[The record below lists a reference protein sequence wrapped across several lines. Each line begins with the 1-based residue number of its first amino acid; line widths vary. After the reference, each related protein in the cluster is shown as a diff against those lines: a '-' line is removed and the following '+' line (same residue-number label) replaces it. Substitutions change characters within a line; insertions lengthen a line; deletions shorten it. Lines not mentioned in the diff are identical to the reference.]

1 MATSDIVNE
10 IFEQYEKG
18 LAFKNTISLFKN
30 VDEAERLFSG
40 DQWAGLDVKNM
51 PKPVFNIIKRV
62 IQYKIAALKANPT
75 SVIVTSDS
83 LKKDDELYD
92 GISLSLTKL
101 IASIWERLKID
112 SKNYSGL
119 KDAALSGDY
128 LMYFYWDN
136 SIKTGQ
142 KFEGDINCETVD
154 NVNYFPGNPNVSD
167 VQKQPYIILSF
178 RELTKN
184 LINEAK
190 QNGRP
195 KEEID
200 MITSDDNSW
209 YQSGD
214 MAKIE
219 MQGEGKT
226 TCLLKFYKDDKG
238 RVFSYKVTRNAI
250 IKDKTDTKL
259 TLYPIA
265 LMNWEERKNC
275 AHGISEVFGLK
286 PNQLFINKAFA
297 QAMLNSMLFSFPK
310 IIYDN
315 SRVKKP
321 SNTIG
326 GVIAVNGNID
336 GAVKYLEPPTV
347 SSDLFRLIDLTISH
361 TKEMMGVND
370 AVLGNVSNPNNT
382 SAFIAVQEAGSIPLD
397 GIRIRF
403 YQMIEDMG
411 RIMLDFISSYYKNG
425 RLISYTNDNEKVVAE
440 IDFSRLKEQVINLN
454 VDVGPSSQLSEI
466 TAVETLDK
474 LLKSEKIS
482 FLQYLER
489 MPDGYL
495 PSKEKLIE
503 ENRQKNLT
511 ELNGGKNE

>member
-1 MATSDIVNE
+1 MQSDVIAE
-10 IFEQYEKG
+10 IFSQYEKG
-18 LAFKNTISLFKN
+18 ISYKNTIGLYKN
-30 VDEAERLFSG
+30 VDEAERLFAG
-40 DQWAGLDVKNM
+40 DQWAGLNVKNM

-62 IQYKIAALKANPT
+62 VQYKVSAIKSNPT
-75 SVIVTSDS
+75 SVIVSSDS
-83 LKKDDELYD
+83 DDKSED
-92 GISLSLTKL
+92 GAILTRLISD
-101 IASIWERLKID
+101 IWERLKMD
-112 SKNYSGL
+112 SKNHSGL
-119 KDAALSGDY
+119 KDAAITGDY
-128 LMYFYWDN
+128 IMYFYWDN
-136 SIKTGQ
+136 LIKTGQ
-142 KFEGDINCETVD
+142 KFMGDINCEKVD
-154 NVNYFPGNPNVSD
+154 NVNYFPGNPNVND
-167 VQKQPYIILSF
+167 VQKQPYIILAF

-190 QNGRP
+190 LNDRP
-195 KEEID
+195 QEEID
-200 MITSDDNSW
+200 LITPDEDNT

-219 MQGEGKT
+219 AGEGKT
-226 TCLLKFYKDDKG
+226 TCLLKFFKDADGK
-238 RVFSYKVTRNAI
+238 VYSYKVTRHAI

-259 TLYPIA
+259 KLYPIA

-326 GVIAVNGNID
+326 GVISVNGGID
-336 GAVKYLEPPTV
+336 GAIKYLEPPQV

-370 AVLGNVSNPNNT
+370 AVLGNITNPNNT
-382 SAFIAVQEAGSIPLD
+382 SAFIAVQEAGSVPLD
-397 GIRIRF
+397 AIKLRF
-403 YQMIEDMG
+403 YQMVEDMG
-411 RIMLDFISSYYKNG
+411 RIILDFISSYYKNG
-425 RLISYTNDNEKVVAE
+425 RKILKKDNNSKTEL
-440 IDFSRLKEQVINLN
+440 DFSKLKDSIISLH
-454 VDVGPSSQLSEI
+454 VDVGPSSQLSEL

-474 LLKSEKIS
+474 LLMSEKIT
-482 FLQYLER
+482 FVQYLER
-489 MPDGYL
+489 IPDGYL

-503 ENRQKNLT
+503 ELKN
-511 ELNGGKNE
+511 NGGNYEQGKFNNK

>member
-1 MATSDIVNE
+1 MSATDIVRE
-10 IFEQYEKG
+10 IYSQYERGIAYKSSIN
-18 LAFKNTISLFKN
+18 LYKN

-62 IQYKIAALKANPT
+62 IQYKISALKGNPT
-75 SVIVTSDS
+75 ALIVTDEDDS
-83 LKKDDELYD
+83 EL
-92 GISLSLTKL
+92 GNTLTRLISSV
-101 IASIWERLKID
+101 WERLKMD
-112 SKNYSGL
+112 SKNQSGL

-128 LMYFYWDN
+128 ITYFYWDN
-136 SIKTGQ
+136 NIKTGQ
-142 KFEGDINCETVD
+142 KFKGDINCETVD

-167 VQKQPYIILSF
+167 IQKQPYIILAF
-178 RELTKN
+178 RELTRN
-184 LINEAK
+184 LINEARE
-190 QNGRP
+190 NGRP
-195 KEEID
+195 EEEINL
-200 MITSDDNSW
+200 ITSDSDNW

-214 MAKIE
+214 MGKNE
-219 MQGEGKT
+219 LSDEGKT
-226 TCLLKFYKDDKG
+226 TCLLKFYKDDRG

-259 TLYPIA
+259 SLYPVA

-310 IIYDN
+310 MIYDN

-326 GVIAVNGNID
+326 GVIAVNGEID
-336 GAVKYLEPPTV
+336 GAVRYLQPPQM

-361 TKEMMGVND
+361 TKEMMGAND
-370 AVLGNVSNPNNT
+370 AFMGNISNPNNT
-382 SAFIAVQEAGSIPLD
+382 SALIAVREAGNVPLS
-397 GIRIRF
+397 GIRLRF

-411 RIMLDFISSYYKNG
+411 RIILDFISSYYKDG
-425 RLISYTNDNEKVVAE
+425 RTVSYTDGGEKIIKS
-440 IDFSRLKEQVINLN
+440 IDFSRIRDRIINLT
-454 VDVGPSSQLSEI
+454 VDVGPSSQLSEL
-466 TAVETLDK
+466 TSVETLDK
-474 LLKSEKIS
+474 LLMSGKIT
-482 FLQYLER
+482 FVQYLER

-503 ENRQKNLT
+503 DFKKNN